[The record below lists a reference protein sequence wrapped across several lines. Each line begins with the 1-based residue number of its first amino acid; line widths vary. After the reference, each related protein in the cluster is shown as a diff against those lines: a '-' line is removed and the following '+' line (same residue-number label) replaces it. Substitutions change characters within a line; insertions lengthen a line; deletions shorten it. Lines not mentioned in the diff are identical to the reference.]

1 MSTMRL
7 EIVTP
12 ERKIYSEDVDM
23 VSLRGQ
29 EGELGILPNH
39 APIVTPL
46 AVSAIRIKQGSEI
59 SKIAISGGFLE
70 VSNNKAVILA
80 ETAELPVDIDVDRAM
95 QAKNR
100 AEQFLNDKDTDNID
114 VKRAQLSLQR
124 ALVRLD
130 VASKN

>member
-1 MSTMRL
+1 MSTIRL

-23 VSLRGQ
+23 VSLKGQ

-39 APIVTPL
+39 APLVTPL
-46 AVSAIRIKQGSEI
+46 AVSAVRIKKDDTI
-59 SKIAISGGFLE
+59 SKLAISGGFLE

-80 ETAELPVDIDVDRAM
+80 ESAELPEDINVERAM
-95 QAKNR
+95 QAKDR
-100 AEQFLNDKDTDNID
+100 AEQFLDEKDSDKID
-114 VKRAQLSLQR
+114 IKRAQLALQR

-130 VASKN
+130 VAGKD